1 MPGHEFGLVMR
12 LILGRHLF
20 NMQDLHY
27 GYWPDDLAVELA
39 NIPEAQAAYT
49 DFLSA
54 AIPDGVKTILD
65 VGCGAGNNA
74 LRLLEK
80 GYQVDCVSPNGY
92 LTEVSKQRLGDR
104 VRFFECGIE
113 KLETDRRYDLILF
126 SESLLFMPLEAALR
140 KALSLLNAGGY
151 ILITDLFK
159 LPSEDKS
166 PIGGG
171 QRLSFFRETVARLPA
186 DVIQD
191 LDMTER
197 IAPTFDLLDCAYS
210 EMIGPMYDLLTA
222 RLKLSHPW
230 VMRLV
235 RWKFRRAF
243 IEYEGKLFSG
253 RRNAANFIKYKSYR
267 LFLLR
272 KRSRDADLTDLK
284 S

>member
-92 LTEVSKQRLGDR
+92 LSEVSKQRLGDR

-113 KLETDRRYDLILF
+113 KLETDRRYD
-126 SESLLFMPLEAALR
+126 
-140 KALSLLNAGGY
+140 
-151 ILITDLFK
+151 
-159 LPSEDKS
+159 
-166 PIGGG
+166 
-171 QRLSFFRETVARLPA
+171 
-186 DVIQD
+186 
-191 LDMTER
+191 
-197 IAPTFDLLDCAYS
+197 
-210 EMIGPMYDLLTA
+210 
-222 RLKLSHPW
+222 H
-230 VMRLV
+230 LV
-235 RWKFRRAF
+235 Q
-243 IEYEGKLFSG
+243 
-253 RRNAANFIKYKSYR
+253 
-267 LFLLR
+267 
-272 KRSRDADLTDLK
+272 
-284 S
+284 